1 MCGISAILLGDS
13 EATTAAID
21 LHESLYYLQH
31 RGQDA
36 AGIAVCEGGRVYQCK
51 GLGMASKVF
60 DEGKRVGEDKM
71 PGFMG
76 IAHVRYPTA
85 GTPSPSEAQPFFVNS
100 PFGLS
105 MGVNGNLI
113 NAPELVK
120 FLDYEARRHVN
131 TDSDS
136 ELLLNVFAH
145 ALGELNK
152 ARANVEDVFTS
163 LREVYARCHG
173 AFACTA
179 MIAGFGILGFRDEN
193 GIRPLCLGSRPSE
206 TIEGA
211 QDYFLASES
220 VALTQLGFKNIVDIL
235 PGQAVFLQKGCAPQF
250 CQVVPAKTYT
260 PDLFEYLYL
269 SRPDSTLEG
278 ISVYRSRQ
286 KMGVKLAT
294 RMREVLGEEGIKKID
309 VVVPIP
315 ETSNTSAATLAAELS
330 KPLSNALVKNRYV
343 FRTFILPGQ
352 KSRQKSVRRKLSP
365 IASEFKDKVVC
376 LVDDSIVRGT
386 TSREIVQMV
395 RECDAKEI
403 ILVSCSPEITHQHV
417 VSA

>member
-1 MCGISAILLGDS
+1 
-13 EATTAAID
+13 
-21 LHESLYYLQH
+21 
-31 RGQDA
+31 
-36 AGIAVCEGGRVYQCK
+36 
-51 GLGMASKVF
+51 
-60 DEGKRVGEDKM
+60 
-71 PGFMG
+71 
-76 IAHVRYPTA
+76 
-85 GTPSPSEAQPFFVNS
+85 
-100 PFGLS
+100 

-260 PDLFEYLYL
+260 PDL
-269 SRPDSTLEG
+269 
-278 ISVYRSRQ
+278 
-286 KMGVKLAT
+286 
-294 RMREVLGEEGIKKID
+294 
-309 VVVPIP
+309 
-315 ETSNTSAATLAAELS
+315 
-330 KPLSNALVKNRYV
+330 
-343 FRTFILPGQ
+343 
-352 KSRQKSVRRKLSP
+352 
-365 IASEFKDKVVC
+365 
-376 LVDDSIVRGT
+376 
-386 TSREIVQMV
+386 
-395 RECDAKEI
+395 
-403 ILVSCSPEITHQHV
+403 
-417 VSA
+417 